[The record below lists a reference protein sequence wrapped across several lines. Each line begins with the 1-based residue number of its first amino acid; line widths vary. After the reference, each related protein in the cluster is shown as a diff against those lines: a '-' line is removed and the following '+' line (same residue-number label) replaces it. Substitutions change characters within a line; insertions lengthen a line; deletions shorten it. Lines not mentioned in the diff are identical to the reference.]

1 MNFSLQKLYNW
12 IKQNEINLFL
22 CELAEKAILKECQIR
37 KIQEWDSPSLYI
49 DNIYNHII
57 KVLYSANSSNSKS
70 EISLYEQLAE
80 YKNASITVLQFAL
93 CEYDIYSEFNQ
104 NIIALASCLIGL
116 KEDSNINNIANI
128 NNINKIIIGI
138 IKNLEIDFSLIE
150 KCINKI
156 LNEIN
161 TQEYNSDENTND
173 DDNPKFHFQNE
184 SMIYFAKTI
193 EKEINSWEIKE

>member
-1 MNFSLQKLYNW
+1 M
-12 IKQNEINLFL
+12 
-22 CELAEKAILKECQIR
+22 
-37 KIQEWDSPSLYI
+37 
-49 DNIYNHII
+49 
-57 KVLYSANSSNSKS
+57 
-70 EISLYEQLAE
+70 
-80 YKNASITVLQFAL
+80 QFAL

-161 TQEYNSDENTND
+161 TQEYYSDENTND
-173 DDNPKFHFQNE
+173 DDNPNFHFQNE
-184 SMIYFAKTI
+184 SMIFFAKTI
-193 EKEINSWEIKE
+193 EKEINSTEIKE